1 MRKIYFDEDV
11 DLAPLKDRVIGVI
24 GYGNQGSAQAR
35 NLRDSG
41 LEVIVGNRRDAYYRE
56 ALRDGFPVFSIA
68 RATARADLV
77 LVGLPDEVQQQV
89 YERHM
94 LKHVHG
100 GQVLDFASS
109 YGYRFKCIQPPPD
122 VDVVMMSPRA
132 MGITVRELFVQ
143 GKGVPAFV
151 AVGHD
156 ASGQA
161 RQIALALAKGVGC
174 TRAGVLEC
182 TFEDEADV
190 NLFGEQALWPLFN
203 QALLLSYEV
212 LVEAGV
218 PPELVALE
226 FYASGEAGEIFRKMA
241 VEGMFEQTRHHSPT
255 SQYGTLSRHQE
266 LPAEEVKQ
274 RMKDTLRDIRNGRFA
289 EEWAREQAD
298 GYPNLK
304 RLRRQAHRHP
314 LNRTEKNIRPLTPR

>member
-11 DLAPLKDRVIGVI
+11 DLAPLKDRLIGVI

-41 LEVIVGNRRDAYYRE
+41 LEVIVGNRRDAYYQE

-68 RATARADLV
+68 QATSRADLV
-77 LVGLPDEVQQQV
+77 LVGLPDEIQQQV

-94 LKHVHG
+94 QKHIRG

-241 VEGMFEQTRHHSPT
+241 VEGMFEQTRYHSPT
-255 SQYGTLSRHQE
+255 SQYGTLTRYQE

-314 LNRTEKNIRPLTPR
+314 LNRIEKNIRPLTPR

>member
-1 MRKIYFDEDV
+1 MRKIYFHEDV
-11 DLAPLKDRVIGVI
+11 DLTPLKNQVIGVI

-56 ALRDGFPVFSIA
+56 AQRDGFPVFSIA
-68 RATARADLV
+68 QATAKANLV
-77 LVGLPDEVQQQV
+77 LVGIPDEIQQQV

-94 LKHVHG
+94 QKHIRSGH
-100 GQVLDFASS
+100 VLDFASS
-109 YGYRFKCIQPPPD
+109 YGFRFKCIQPPPD
-122 VDVVMMSPRA
+122 VDVIMMSPRA
-132 MGITVRELFVQ
+132 MGLTVRELYVQ

-151 AVGHD
+151 AVGQNP
-156 ASGQA
+156 SGQA
-161 RQIALALAKGVGC
+161 LEIALALAKGVGC

-226 FYASGEAGEIFRKMA
+226 FYASGEAGEIFRQMA
-241 VEGMFEQTRHHSPT
+241 VEGMFEQTRYHSPT
-255 SQYGTLSRHQE
+255 SQYGTLSRHE
-266 LPAEEVKQ
+266 KLPTEKLKQ
-274 RMKDTLRDIRNGRFA
+274 HMKNTLHEIRSGRFA
-289 EEWAREQAD
+289 EEWAQEQARN
-298 GYPNLK
+298 YPNLK
-304 RLRRQAHRHP
+304 RLRRQAFSHP
-314 LNRTEKNIRPLTPR
+314 LNRIEKKIRPLTPG

>member
-11 DLAPLKDRVIGVI
+11 DRAPLKNRVIGVI

-56 ALRDGFPVFSIA
+56 AQRDGFPVFSIA

-94 LKHVHG
+94 QKHIRG

-109 YGYRFKCIQPPPD
+109 YGFRFKCIQPPPD

-132 MGITVRELFVQ
+132 MGLTVRELFVQ

-151 AVGHD
+151 AVGRN

-182 TFEDEADV
+182 TFEEEADV

-226 FYASGEAGEIFRKMA
+226 FYASGEAGEIFRQMA

-255 SQYGTLSRHQE
+255 SQYGTLSRYE
-266 LPAEEVKQ
+266 KLPTEEIKQ
-274 RMKDTLRDIRNGRFA
+274 RMKSILSDIRSGRFA
-289 EEWAREQAD
+289 EEWAREQAG

-304 RLRRQAHRHP
+304 RLRREALRHP
-314 LNRTEKNIRPLTPR
+314 LNGIEKKIRPLTPR

>member
-1 MRKIYFDEDV
+1 MRKIYFDDDV
-11 DLAPLKDRVIGVI
+11 DLAPLKDRLIGVI

-41 LEVIVGNRRDAYYRE
+41 LEVIVGNRRDTYYQE
-56 ALRDGFPVFSIA
+56 AVRDGFPVFPIA
-68 RATARADLV
+68 QATSRADLV
-77 LVGLPDEVQQQV
+77 LVGIPDEIQQQV

-94 LKHVHG
+94 QKHIRG

-109 YGYRFKCIQPPPD
+109 YGYRFQCIQPPPD

-132 MGITVRELFVQ
+132 MGVTVRELFVE

-161 RQIALALAKGVGC
+161 RQVALALAKGVGC

-182 TFEDEADV
+182 TFQDEADV

-241 VEGMFEQTRHHSPT
+241 VEGMFEQTRYHSPT
-255 SQYGTLSRHQE
+255 SQYGTLTRHEQ

-304 RLRRQAHRHP
+304 RLRRQAFRHP
-314 LNRTEKNIRPLTPR
+314 LNRVEKNIRPLTPR

>member
-11 DLAPLKDRVIGVI
+11 DLAPLNNRVIGVI

-41 LEVIVGNRRDAYYRE
+41 LEVIVGNRRDAYYQE
-56 ALRDGFPVFSIA
+56 AERDGFPVFSIA

-94 LKHVHG
+94 QKHIRG

-161 RQIALALAKGVGC
+161 RQIALALAKGGGVHPRRGSGVHLRGRGRREPLW
-174 TRAGVLEC
+174 RAGLV
-182 TFEDEADV
+182 A
-190 NLFGEQALWPLFN
+190 AL
-203 QALLLSYEV
+203 QSGSAALLRGAGGGGSSPRAGRPGV
-212 LVEAGV
+212 L
-218 PPELVALE
+218 
-226 FYASGEAGEIFRKMA
+226 
-241 VEGMFEQTRHHSPT
+241 
-255 SQYGTLSRHQE
+255 
-266 LPAEEVKQ
+266 
-274 RMKDTLRDIRNGRFA
+274 
-289 EEWAREQAD
+289 
-298 GYPNLK
+298 
-304 RLRRQAHRHP
+304 RLRRGRRDFPEDGGRGNVRADAPSLTHLP
-314 LNRTEKNIRPLTPR
+314 IRNAVTVPRAPPPKRSSSA

>member
-1 MRKIYFDEDV
+1 
-11 DLAPLKDRVIGVI
+11 
-24 GYGNQGSAQAR
+24 
-35 NLRDSG
+35 
-41 LEVIVGNRRDAYYRE
+41 
-56 ALRDGFPVFSIA
+56 
-68 RATARADLV
+68 
-77 LVGLPDEVQQQV
+77 
-89 YERHM
+89 
-94 LKHVHG
+94 
-100 GQVLDFASS
+100 
-109 YGYRFKCIQPPPD
+109 
-122 VDVVMMSPRA
+122 
-132 MGITVRELFVQ
+132 MGITVRELFVE

-182 TFEDEADV
+182 TFQDEADV

-255 SQYGTLSRHQE
+255 SQYGTLSRYQE

-289 EEWAREQAD
+289 EEWAREQAG

-314 LNRTEKNIRPLTPR
+314 LNRIEKKIRPLTPR

>member
-11 DLAPLKDRVIGVI
+11 DLAPLKGRLIGVI

-41 LEVIVGNRRDAYYRE
+41 LDVIVGNRRDAYYQE
-56 ALRDGFPVFSIA
+56 AQRDGFPVFSIA
-68 RATARADLV
+68 QATSRADLV
-77 LVGLPDEVQQQV
+77 LVGIPDEIQQQV

-94 LKHVHG
+94 QKHIRG

-132 MGITVRELFVQ
+132 MGVTVRELFLE

-182 TFEDEADV
+182 TFQDEADV

-226 FYASGEAGEIFRKMA
+226 FYASGEAGEIFHKMA
-241 VEGMFEQTRHHSPT
+241 VEGMFEQTRYHSPT
-255 SQYGTLSRHQE
+255 SQYGTLTRHEQ

-304 RLRRQAHRHP
+304 RLRRQAFRHP
-314 LNRTEKNIRPLTPR
+314 LNRVEKNIRPLTPR

>member
-11 DLAPLKDRVIGVI
+11 DLAPLKDRLIGVI

-41 LEVIVGNRRDAYYRE
+41 LEVIVGNRRDAYYQE
-56 ALRDGFPVFSIA
+56 AQRDGFPVFSIA
-68 RATARADLV
+68 QATSRADLV
-77 LVGLPDEVQQQV
+77 LVGIPDEIQQQV

-94 LKHVHG
+94 QKHIRG

-109 YGYRFKCIQPPPD
+109 YGYRFQCIQPPPD

-132 MGITVRELFVQ
+132 MGVTVRELFVQ

-161 RQIALALAKGVGC
+161 RQVALALAKGVGC

-182 TFEDEADV
+182 TFQDEADV

-226 FYASGEAGEIFRKMA
+226 FYASGEAGEIFHKMA
-241 VEGMFEQTRHHSPT
+241 VEGMFEQTRYHSPT
-255 SQYGTLSRHQE
+255 SQYGTLTRHE
-266 LPAEEVKQ
+266 KLPADEVKQ

-304 RLRRQAHRHP
+304 RLRRQAFRHP
-314 LNRTEKNIRPLTPR
+314 LNRVEKNIRPLTPR